1 MNETDLMFAYR
12 KVISEEEREEAI
24 ERIENR
30 SGAVKC
36 VIESCM
42 TMIDLSA
49 RRAICRYHRGKEER
63 GELARR

>member
-1 MNETDLMFAYR
+1 MFAYR

-30 SGAVKC
+30 IGAVNC
-36 VIESCM
+36 VVSSCM

-63 GELARR
+63 GELVRR